1 MPADPAVLE
10 RGIIRRSLIGA
21 YLAIVLTSQTA
32 LPQGMPKR
40 PSLGVDADTNSAQ
53 EYYAYATANLD
64 KYPERAADGFFWA
77 SQLDPTWAQPLY
89 GRRVALL
96 LISADPFFVH
106 YMDGERAFT
115 HLHDALRIDSL
126 ELHARMLDPL
136 FEREFEKDLVMRYL
150 KAQYDFVNATA
161 TGSERQTFDYYA
173 EQYLRSSASPYLR
186 AILAVHDHRLDQALR
201 LYRDALMQ
209 GRHAGAEVHM
219 ARGEVFHILG
229 NDDSARVEMELG
241 LDSLRGRDAKDLVH
255 LYESKSVFHHGI
267 GLIWERAGLIDQ
279 ARQAYAHAL
288 QEDPRY
294 YPAHLRLG
302 LLALAEGDTTTALSE
317 LGLAAQI
324 KEDEPVVQTT
334 YGAVLVELGHLGDAD
349 RHLHRAAELAP
360 FYAAPYYALGR
371 VAELAHRPADA
382 VQHYRAYLARAAAQE
397 PRAADVRRRLADLQ
411 ASSDH

>member
-1 MPADPAVLE
+1 
-10 RGIIRRSLIGA
+10 
-21 YLAIVLTSQTA
+21 
-32 LPQGMPKR
+32 MPKR

-53 EYYAYATANLD
+53 QYYAYAVANLT

-77 SQLDPTWAQPLY
+77 AQLDPTSAQPLY

-96 LISADPFFVH
+96 LMSADVFFIR
-106 YMDGERAFT
+106 YMNGDRAFT
-115 HLHDALRIDSL
+115 HTPDASRIDSL

-136 FEREFEKDLVMRYL
+136 FERELEKNLVMRYL
-150 KAQYDFVNATA
+150 EAQYDFDNATR
-161 TGSERQTFDYYA
+161 TGSERQTFDYYV
-173 EQYLRSSASPYLR
+173 EQYLRTSASPYMR
-186 AILAVHDHRLDQALR
+186 AVLAVSDGRMNVALR

-209 GRHAGAEVHM
+209 GHHAGAEVHM

-241 LDSLRGRDAKDLVH
+241 LDSLRGRAAKDIVH

-279 ARQAYAHAL
+279 ARQEYMRAL

-317 LGLAAQI
+317 LALAEQI

-349 RHLHRAAELAP
+349 RHLHRAAELDP

-371 VAELAHRPADA
+371 VAELAHRPTDA